1 MTISEI
7 AKLAGVSSAAVSRYL
22 NDGSLSQEKRQRIE
36 RVIRETKYPAVGICQ
51 NDEDEK
57 EQPDRCSGSTD
68 RFRVGAEDII
78 RHLRTY
84 GSEELS
90 RIADEFKSESGKRNR
105 DSGNL

>member
-22 NDGSLSQEKRQRIE
+22 NDGSLSQEKTSANRKGDSGDQ
-36 RVIRETKYPAVGICQ
+36 VPAVGICQ